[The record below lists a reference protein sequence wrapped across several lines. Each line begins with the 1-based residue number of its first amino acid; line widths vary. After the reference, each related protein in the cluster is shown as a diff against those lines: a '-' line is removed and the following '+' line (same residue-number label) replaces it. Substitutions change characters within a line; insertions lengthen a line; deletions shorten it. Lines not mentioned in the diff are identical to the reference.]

1 MKTFVGE
8 KLSRDTTQKKT
19 YRFVDTNKKIDQISR
34 EVFKKSDMEVHFP
47 IGFDGGQKYSN
58 LKKIVFKGFKGKLP
72 VGVLK
77 SVTRVMVLHELLSN
91 SHII

>member
-1 MKTFVGE
+1 
-8 KLSRDTTQKKT
+8 
-19 YRFVDTNKKIDQISR
+19 
-34 EVFKKSDMEVHFP
+34 MEVHFP